1 LDINSINL
9 GNAWLWAHFLYWP
22 ILLYAL
28 LRAPWHILR
37 EKESSNVLFASAFV
51 LLMMWQLKILVAEG
65 LYIHLLGTTALTL
78 MFNWQAALIAHGLIL
93 LGTTLTSSADFEAFA
108 TNGLITGVLPIAIS
122 FTIWRLNERYLPA
135 NYFIYIFVCAFF
147 AAALGIASIGLTSYA
162 LLSAIDNQ
170 LASATLDQYLL
181 AFVPLMYPEAFL
193 SGAMLS
199 ILVVYRPQ
207 WVATFDDSRYLNN
220 K

>member
-1 LDINSINL
+1 MDINSINL
-9 GNAWLWAHFLYWP
+9 GDTWLWAHFLYWP

-37 EKESSNVLFASAFV
+37 EKESSNVLFASAFA

-147 AAALGIASIGLTSYA
+147 AAALGITVYWPVVVLAAAVDARDASGWVIDETPFWIVLPTIAAWALWGLLRIARAES
-162 LLSAIDNQ
+162 LEQD
-170 LASATLDQYLL
+170 
-181 AFVPLMYPEAFL
+181 PE
-193 SGAMLS
+193 
-199 ILVVYRPQ
+199 V
-207 WVATFDDSRYLNN
+207 
-220 K
+220 